1 MADLLLDPAIRSW
14 VFIPIVVLTFLIGV
28 LRHYVALLFSSKKK
42 VELQQIKD
50 SHYLIRGR
58 LLRCVCFSGEKGG
71 AIWRA
76 MITFMKI
83 NAEISLDDNRTDLI

>member
-58 LLRCVCFSGEKGG
+58 LLRCVYASLGKKVALCVEGDDYF
-71 AIWRA
+71 
-76 MITFMKI
+76 TKI
-83 NAEISLDDNRTDLI
+83 NAECSLTTIAQT